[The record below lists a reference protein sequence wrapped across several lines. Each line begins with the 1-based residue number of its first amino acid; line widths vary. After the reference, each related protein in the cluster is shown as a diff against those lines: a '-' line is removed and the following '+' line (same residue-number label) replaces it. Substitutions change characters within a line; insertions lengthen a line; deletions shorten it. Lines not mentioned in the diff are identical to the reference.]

1 MSTIL
6 KWAGN
11 KTAIMSELK
20 KHLPAGPRLVEPFA
34 GSCAVMMET
43 DYPSYLVADINP
55 DLINLYKKVAAD
67 CESFISRAR
76 VLFEIANREVAY
88 YNIRQEFNYSTE
100 ITDFMKAVYFLYLN
114 RHGYRGLCRYNKSGH
129 FNIPYG
135 NYKNPYFPEKE
146 IRAFAEKAQRAT
158 FICASFDET
167 LAMLKAGDVV
177 YCDPPYDGTFSG
189 YHTDGFTEDDQYHLA
204 SVLEHR
210 SSEGHPVIVSNSDT
224 SLIRSLYRNF
234 THHYIKA
241 KRSIGTRREKSWHN
255 TTIGEVVKEIAARHK
270 LKMALGKELSDKPV
284 EHIDQTNESDGSFL
298 MRLARQYGAIASV
311 KNGNLLFIRQGQ
323 GKSATGKPLPVITIT
338 RKDGDSHRFT
348 LADRGAY
355 TGVIA
360 SWLHTREPAKKEST
374 TVKRKRRTKKQKK
387 EPEAKQ
393 GDYLVGTDENVLV
406 LNRTYANRGN
416 AERAAKMQWERL
428 QRGVASFSLQ
438 LAEGRADLYTE
449 MPVKVSG
456 FKQPIDDAEW
466 TITTLTHTVS
476 PDNGFTTSLELEVRI
491 DDFEME

>member
-11 KTAIMSELK
+11 KTAIMPELK
-20 KHLPAGPRLVEPFA
+20 KYLPAGPRLVEPFA

-43 DYPSYLVADINP
+43 DYPSYLVADINS

-88 YNIRQEFNYSTE
+88 YNIRQEFNCSTE

-146 IRAFAEKAQRAT
+146 LRTFAEKAQRAT

-189 YHTDGFTEDDQYHLA
+189 
-204 SVLEHR
+204 
-210 SSEGHPVIVSNSDT
+210 
-224 SLIRSLYRNF
+224 
-234 THHYIKA
+234 
-241 KRSIGTRREKSWHN
+241 
-255 TTIGEVVKEIAARHK
+255 
-270 LKMALGKELSDKPV
+270 
-284 EHIDQTNESDGSFL
+284 
-298 MRLARQYGAIASV
+298 
-311 KNGNLLFIRQGQ
+311 
-323 GKSATGKPLPVITIT
+323 
-338 RKDGDSHRFT
+338 
-348 LADRGAY
+348 
-355 TGVIA
+355 
-360 SWLHTREPAKKEST
+360 
-374 TVKRKRRTKKQKK
+374 
-387 EPEAKQ
+387 
-393 GDYLVGTDENVLV
+393 
-406 LNRTYANRGN
+406 YANRGN